1 MKFIVVYEVYIASPL
16 KLSLEQ
22 NAIKYKIFAVNR
34 ILAGSN
40 APQTSRDKPV
50 NYYFDVLVTEVTL
63 E

>member
-16 KLSLEQ
+16 KFSLEQ

-50 NYYFDVLVTEVTL
+50 
-63 E
+63 